1 MKLHVTHE
9 THYRYGDMVDNAL
22 HQVFLRPADTPAQ
35 QCLQHQLL
43 IAPDPGDI
51 ETQQDI
57 FGNTTSW
64 FALTAP
70 HDVLSVTSQAVVETQ
85 PSRAARSQLPWEQ
98 VRERFVYRSGGPY
111 DPAHIFVFASQYAA
125 ADALAAEYARPSFA
139 AGRSLHD
146 AAIELMQRIY
156 QDFIYRS
163 GSTGTGTTASEVLQ
177 QRAGVCQDFAHVLLS
192 CLRAQ
197 GLAARY
203 VSGYLLTQP
212 PPGQPRLRGA
222 DASHAWASVW
232 LPDLQPADADP
243 DHPPGGWLDLDPTNN
258 RWGWDTPGEDYVRV
272 ALGRDFSDVSPL
284 RGVINGSRGGA
295 LEVAV
300 TVEPEHERNR
310 SEA

>member
-1 MKLHVTHE
+1 MKLHILHE
-9 THYRYGDMVDNAL
+9 TRYRYGGMVDNAQ
-22 HQVFLRPADTPAQ
+22 HQVFLRPVDSSAQ
-35 QCLQHQLL
+35 QCLEHQLL
-43 IAPDPGDI
+43 IDPDPGVI
-51 ETQQDI
+51 ETRQDI

-64 FALTAP
+64 FSLTAP
-70 HDVLSVTSQAVVETQ
+70 HDVLSVQSRSVVETRK
-85 PSRAARSQLPWEQ
+85 PWVVASQMPWEQ
-98 VRERFVYRSGGPY
+98 VRERFTYHSGGSY
-111 DPAHIFVFASQYAA
+111 DPAHIFVFPSMYAA
-125 ADALAAEYARPSFA
+125 ADALAADYARTSFA
-139 AGRSLHD
+139 PGRPLHD
-146 AAIELMQRIY
+146 AAIELMERIY

-163 GSTGTGTTASEVLQ
+163 GATGTGTTATDVLQ
-177 QRAGVCQDFAHVLLS
+177 QRSGVCQDFAHVLLS

-300 TVEPEHERNR
+300 TVEPEYERNH
-310 SEA
+310 SQA